1 MQRIVDRLSDSVAM
15 YEAPGVSGA
24 GPQTSAMLHGKCPES
39 NRFFSHKL
47 ICGLERGVYM
57 NALEAADSEKRSL
70 MKWVSHQI
78 EWRTYGEFEHLGKQY
93 SNYVVTDFDASN
105 NSRLNARMVFENM
118 LFLRPAYMT
127 LSWNPTM
134 TNDQIRL

>member
-1 MQRIVDRLSDSVAM
+1 
-15 YEAPGVSGA
+15 
-24 GPQTSAMLHGKCPES
+24 
-39 NRFFSHKL
+39 
-47 ICGLERGVYM
+47 M

-134 TNDQIRL
+134 TNDQIRQYLKNQFNEYKRLQQEFSHENVPNPLGYYIKCPSTTDKITTEKMLFTR